1 MADSMSTAS
10 GFSRRL
16 AEFSVGITLERI
28 PAPAIANAKLAI
40 LDCLGVSVVAT
51 KFDLAKKLY
60 RLAKAEF
67 WQGPCLLWGSNI
79 SAAARDAA
87 FANATLAHALDYD
100 DGGHVTTFILAAAT
114 AVAERERASGAQL
127 LTAFIAGRE
136 VRMSMDALFSNR
148 FEGSGP
154 GARGWHANGILG
166 PVAAACAASKL
177 TQLNVT
183 QTLNAIGIAAGSCA
197 ALGRD
202 GGTMAKPLRAGQA
215 AASGVTAALLALDG
229 CTADGEILEGSH
241 GLFSAL
247 GPLDESMLE
256 NLGQALGHEFDW
268 EKKAVRVKKY
278 PAAAATH
285 APVEAMLRLL
295 RTRPLAV
302 NEVKCIE
309 CHLKPY
315 PLLRLSPQSGDEGR
329 FSMAYCLAVALACGR
344 LTADDFSEERARDER
359 ITALIG
365 KVRHHDD
372 VKSLTVTLTNGEK
385 LSEPI
390 LPVVD
395 LHGWDEVVEKFDQCA
410 REQLAKTQRAAVVDM
425 VAQLEKLASVRSL
438 TEALRPSANLNG

>member
-1 MADSMSTAS
+1 MASSQGLS
-10 GFSRRL
+10 KKI
-16 AEFSVGITLERI
+16 AEFSVGLTLHQI
-28 PAPAIANAKLAI
+28 PARVVANAKLAI
-40 LDCLGVSVVAT
+40 LDCLGVSVLAT
-51 KFDLAKKLY
+51 QHELAKKIF
-60 RLAKAEF
+60 RLAEQDL
-67 WQGPCLLWGSNI
+67 WHGPCQVWGSNI
-79 SAAARDAA
+79 SASARDAA
-87 FANATLAHALDYD
+87 FANGTLAHALDYD

-114 AVAERERASGAQL
+114 AVAEREQASGAQL

-177 TQLNVT
+177 MKMNLIP
-183 QTLNAIGIAAGSCA
+183 TLNAIGLAAGSCG

-215 AASGVTAALLALDG
+215 AASGVTAALLAGDG
-229 CTADGEILEGSH
+229 ATGDTGALEGAH

-247 GPLDESMLE
+247 SPLDETLLE
-256 NLGQALGHEFDW
+256 NLGQALGREFDW
-268 EKKAVRVKKY
+268 EKKAVKVKKY

-295 RTRPLAV
+295 ARRPLALS
-302 NEVKCIE
+302 EVQCIE
-309 CHLKPY
+309 CNLKPY
-315 PLLRLSPQSGDEGR
+315 PLLRVSPQSGDEGR

-344 LTADDFSEERARDER
+344 LTADDFSQERARDEK
-359 ITALIG
+359 ITALLG

-372 VKSLTVTLTNGEK
+372 AKSLTVTLTNGEK

-390 LPVVD
+390 LPVSD
-395 LHGWDEVVEKFDQCA
+395 LHGWDEVVEKFIHCTRDKLN
-410 REQLAKTQRAAVVDM
+410 EPQRSRVIEM
-425 VAQLEKLASVRSL
+425 IAQLEKLSSVCSL
-438 TEALRPSANLNG
+438 TEALRPS